1 MFTAGRSTGQV
12 ARELRVT
19 AVSVGRWRRAW
30 ETGGPDALVS
40 MMRMV
45 DSTILISLDDDVLDS
60 TP

>member
-1 MFTAGRSTGQV
+1 M
-12 ARELRVT
+12 
-19 AVSVGRWRRAW
+19 SVGRWRRAW

-45 DSTILISLDDDVLDS
+45 DSTILISLDNDVLDS